1 VEADAVDP
9 EKYARLV
16 RGIVTQIVD
25 TPEEVEVTAVDRG
38 RTTVVEVG
46 VAPEDMGKV
55 IGKAG
60 RNIDALRSV
69 TRAAGL
75 VNHQRVHVELLETD
89 DDEEEFESDGSNP
102 DPESAGAG

>member
-1 VEADAVDP
+1 MEAEAVNP
-9 EKYARLV
+9 EKYAGLV
-16 RGIVTQIVD
+16 RGIVTKIVD
-25 TPEEVEVTAVDRG
+25 SPEEVEVTAVDRG

-46 VAPEDMGKV
+46 VSPDDMGKV

-75 VNHQRVHVELLETD
+75 VDHQRVHVELLETD
-89 DDEEEFESDGSNP
+89 EDEDELEDA
-102 DPESAGAG
+102 PEQD

>member
-1 VEADAVDP
+1 MEEEENEVEEQP
-9 EKYARLV
+9 STNPNHQRYATLV
-16 RGIVTQIVD
+16 RNIVTNIVD
-25 TPEEVEVTAVDRG
+25 DPTDVEVEAVDRG
-38 RTTVVEVG
+38 RTVIVEVG

-75 VNHQRVHVELLETD
+75 VNHERVHVELLENEDEETGD
-89 DDEEEFESDGSNP
+89 DDD
-102 DPESAGAG
+102 